1 MSIDSLLS
9 DPTLL
14 EAFVN
19 DPANDLTSVTQS
31 PQLLVKLLQIVIS
44 NQNTLK
50 GLLKENDHYQQ
61 RVTTLENEVSANHN
75 QIDYLTDQLVEAQQ
89 YSRRNTAI
97 LTGIPYEHGENIE
110 GKVIQIINDSKVL
123 SDYTFTKYDV
133 THISIPSMAP

>member
-75 QIDYLTDQLVEAQQ
+75 QIDYLTC
-89 YSRRNTAI
+89 RM
-97 LTGIPYEHGENIE
+97 
-110 GKVIQIINDSKVL
+110 VIAL
-123 SDYTFTKYDV
+123 
-133 THISIPSMAP
+133 